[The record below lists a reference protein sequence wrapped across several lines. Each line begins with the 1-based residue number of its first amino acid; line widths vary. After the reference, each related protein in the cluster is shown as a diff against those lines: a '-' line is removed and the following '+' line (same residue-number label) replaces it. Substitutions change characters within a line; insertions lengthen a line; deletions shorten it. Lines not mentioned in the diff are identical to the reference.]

1 MGRKKRAKKRGA
13 DVSEHQENN
22 PLGSGRAIR
31 RIHVPIV
38 HGIGVTNHRE
48 WSQKS
53 TEKLL
58 SWWQATTTE
67 KLSDIECD
75 GCGVMRQHNHVLLND
90 DQCEVVLDPVL
101 WGADV
106 GDRTWNEAFGWFRH
120 ALFSLGLVNVAAALQ
135 SLIPS
140 HENTKKGLARAL
152 VAGVRRCVGLIAR
165 AIAIVVLLI
174 VGFIAR
180 ILGRALEPLGRVLGL
195 RCQWLHRIKTMIV
208 HALSW
213 IEVSDGGRRAIADQV
228 WASITSVDS
237 DERVLVGHSQGGSIL
252 AELARR
258 GQLGRRDQLVTL
270 GSGHALLA
278 TQRVL
283 ETKQNVGKWGCLL
296 VFLFAA
302 PMSLLTISLTSSTA
316 VALRGFVVLLA
327 TIAYST
333 SAMLFAGLDASVS
346 AHQTAAALSYYR
358 KLGEVTASDTALV
371 WMGPITFLLG
381 LFIAVG
387 VAVTKNW
394 LPEIAESNAIDCPG
408 VDLVARHDP
417 VASAMSLLGSPHRV
431 VRIVQTD
438 SVFFDHIKYFE
449 NGLVLTDICR
459 RIEAAAN
466 STTGPSAVR
475 TRELFEVGSLELN
488 NALLV
493 RRWAAFGSGVLVV
506 IFGIPILASTVGM
519 LTSLLVVV
527 MALSSISIISACRR
541 NATLNRYAERLKK
554 KGYGPMAVLGQKR
567 SRIRSWKWSVTAL
580 LIAGTAAGPAL
591 VFPTELQDRTQD
603 MHRMFNLLGLNL
615 LASPIL
621 VIGAAMVAAGFR
633 CSRLIVAAG
642 LTITSI
648 LLVAMPQPLNPAPGF
663 YGAVTFGLA
672 VAAVHRHRKL
682 TTQALKS
689 VEAQ

>member
-1 MGRKKRAKKRGA
+1 MGRNKRAKKRGA
-13 DVSEHQENN
+13 DVSEHQANN

-38 HGIGVTNHRE
+38 HGIGVTNHRK

-67 KLSDIECD
+67 KLSAIECD
-75 GCGVMRQHNHVLLND
+75 GCGVTRQHNHVLLND
-90 DQCEVVLDPVL
+90 AQCEVVLDPVL
-101 WGADV
+101 WGSDV
-106 GDRTWNEAFGWFRH
+106 DDRTWNEAFGWFRD

-140 HENTKKGLARAL
+140 HENTKKG
-152 VAGVRRCVGLIAR
+152 VAGVLVSGVCSCVGLIAR
-165 AIAIVVLLI
+165 AIAIVALLI
-174 VGFIAR
+174 VGFIAW
-180 ILGRALEPLGRVLGL
+180 LLGRVLGS
-195 RCQWLHRIKTMIV
+195 RCQRLHRTKTSIV

-213 IEVSDGGRRAIADQV
+213 IEVSDSGRRAIADHV
-228 WASITSVDS
+228 WASISSVDS
-237 DERVLVGHSQGGSIL
+237 DDRVLVGHSQGGSIL

-258 GQLGRRDQLVTL
+258 GQLGPRDQLVTL
-270 GSGHALLA
+270 GSGHGLLA

-283 ETKQNVGKWGCLL
+283 ETKPNVGKWGRRLFL
-296 VFLFAA
+296 LFAA
-302 PMSLLTISLTSSTA
+302 AMSLLAILLAASA
-316 VALRGFVVLLA
+316 VVVLQAFVLFLV
-327 TIAYST
+327 TIAYGT

-346 AHQTAAALSYYR
+346 AHQTAAGLSYYR
-358 KLGEVTASDTALV
+358 KLGELTAADPALV
-371 WMGPITFLLG
+371 WMGPVTFLLG
-381 LFIAVG
+381 LLVVVG
-387 VAVTKNW
+387 VTVTKDW

-438 SVFFDHIKYFE
+438 SSFFDHNEYFE

-466 STTGPSAVR
+466 STTGPSAVC
-475 TRELFEVGSLELN
+475 TRELFEVGDLELD
-488 NALLV
+488 NALLM
-493 RRWAAFGSGVLVV
+493 RRWAAFGSAVLVV

-519 LTSLLVVV
+519 PTSLIVVL
-527 MALSSISIISACRR
+527 ALSSISIISACRR
-541 NATLNRYAERLKK
+541 KATLKRYAERLKK
-554 KGYGPMAVLGQKR
+554 KGYGPIAVLGQNR

-591 VFPTELQDRTQD
+591 VFPTELQDRTQE
-603 MHRMFNLLGLNL
+603 MHRMFDLLGLNL

-621 VIGAAMVAAGFR
+621 VIGAATVAAGFR
-633 CSRLIVAAG
+633 CSRLIVAMG

-648 LLVAMPQPLNPAPGF
+648 LLFAMPQPLNSTPGI

-672 VAAVHRHRKL
+672 VTAVLRHRKL
-682 TTQALKS
+682 ATQALKS